1 MINWRDGKAGFVGAS
16 KRFIKGVFRFAHT
29 VTTASE
35 VRAAPGFGVGSRMT
49 NTGIGK
55 TGTVA
60 NDGIGQAGAIVFGF
74 GVASWITNQGIG
86 TTGTITNDGI
96 GKTGDI

>member
-16 KRFIKGVFRFAHT
+16 KRFIKGFFEYAHA
-29 VTTASE
+29 VTTDS
-35 VRAAPGFGVGSRMT
+35 VINPGPGFGVGSVIT
-49 NTGIGK
+49 NNGIGT

-74 GVASWITNQGIG
+74 GVGSRMTNHGIG
-86 TTGTITNDGI
+86 TTGTISNDGI
-96 GKTGDI
+96 GKVGDI